1 MKEEPK
7 VEKMAISKEKKEGTQ
22 EELFDFIVESIAA
35 FLKKYKIDRKLP
47 LGFTFSFPVV
57 QTSLTA
63 GTLKKWTKDFKATG
77 AEGRDVV
84 EMLHDAI
91 ARRHVSLSIS
101 SPPHSPIPTCVH
113 RAMMSTLILWQC

>member
-22 EELFDFIVESIAA
+22 EELFDFIVESIAV

-63 GTLKKWTKDFKATG
+63 GTLKKWTKDFNAAG
-77 AEGRDVV
+77 AEGEEVIKLLRA
-84 EMLHDAI
+84 AI
-91 ARRHVSLSIS
+91 ARRQVSL
-101 SPPHSPIPTCVH
+101 PIPPSVFPPAPLPDNLPFPCV
-113 RAMMSTLILWQC
+113 STEQ